1 VAVRTFAASL
11 LSAVIAAALLSAAA
25 SAAWVSPTGPR
36 ILLRADASPAAPA
49 RAIAY
54 RGERLRVTATRELP
68 TGSWRLVELD
78 GRSGW
83 LAGAQ
88 ARPVAAPRRWQ
99 HRCVLR
105 AAGRYAAGRLLCG
118 RLLPAQG
125 TGYRTWDPVLSRSPN
140 RSDRRWGT
148 STLLARIAVI
158 GRRWQA
164 RHPLGARLLIGDLSR
179 PLGGPFGPRFGG
191 IGHASHQNGFDV
203 DILYPSVGGLER
215 EPSRPDQVDRRG
227 ALELVRM
234 VARTSPTVVFVGC
247 RIGLP
252 TLPRPV
258 RPLCRAHENH
268 LHARYAP

>member
-1 VAVRTFAASL
+1 MVTAPFGDGREMARPAEQRTADQSENRAQ
-11 LSAVIAAALLSAAA
+11 
-25 SAAWVSPTGPR
+25 GM
-36 ILLRADASPAAPA
+36 ADA
-49 RAIAY
+49 
-54 RGERLRVTATRELP
+54 
-68 TGSWRLVELD
+68 
-78 GRSGW
+78 
-83 LAGAQ
+83 
-88 ARPVAAPRRWQ
+88 
-99 HRCVLR
+99 
-105 AAGRYAAGRLLCG
+105 
-118 RLLPAQG
+118 
-125 TGYRTWDPVLSRSPN
+125 
-140 RSDRRWGT
+140 
-148 STLLARIAVI
+148 ARIAVI

-191 IGHASHQNGFDV
+191 IGHASHQNGLDV

-247 RIGLP
+247 RIDLP

-258 RPLCRAHENH
+258 QPLCRAHENH